1 MDGRKIEIHL
11 EQIPWSWKFDGKKMW
26 SEDGA
31 KRSRKDYFLVVK
43 KLTIPVGFD
52 RKCLGKC
59 GAFWLY
65 VVVTIQTGGPTHPSL
80 RQMLDSGLRSLFRFA
95 FCYLYLYF
103 GFVSCYSCMLGFG
116 GSFPEMLF

>member
-52 RKCLGKC
+52 RKCSGKC
-59 GAFWLY
+59 GAFGLQ
-65 VVVTIQTGGPTHPSL
+65 VVVTIQTGGHVCFLLSKFQQENQTKPSWGWK
-80 RQMLDSGLRSLFRFA
+80 QFLFLWD
-95 FCYLYLYF
+95 C
-103 GFVSCYSCMLGFG
+103 G
-116 GSFPEMLF
+116 GE